1 MGVGVGAKGA
11 GYLLEPRVEP
21 CFLALPRMWKP
32 RGAPRAALDPELV
45 HFAPFGRLPAGASY
59 GAGFGALPNRA
70 IKVHVHVLAQVAS

>member
-1 MGVGVGAKGA
+1 MRVGVGAKGA
-11 GYLLEPRVEP
+11 SYLLEPRVEP

-45 HFAPFGRLPAGASY
+45 HFAPFGRLPAGA
-59 GAGFGALPNRA
+59 GFGALPNRA